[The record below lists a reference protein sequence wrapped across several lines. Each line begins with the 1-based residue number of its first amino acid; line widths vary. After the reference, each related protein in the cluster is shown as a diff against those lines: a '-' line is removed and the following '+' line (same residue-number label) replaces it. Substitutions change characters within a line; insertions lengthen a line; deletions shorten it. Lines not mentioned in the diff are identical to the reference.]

1 MFVCLF
7 SPKIGKKGHGEGIKR
22 KERLVDLLCLDVL
35 IVNFV
40 KQLWSPSKNT
50 KSYTDRGR

>member
-50 KSYTDRGR
+50 KSYIDRGR